1 MPSSI
6 RDRKGQFFI
15 LSAFVM
21 VAIMFVVSSFIQ
33 PSGVFDTSSAVLL
46 DEVYTFNN
54 IKEKAVSV
62 VKLSDGC
69 ADLDG
74 NIDEYKQFIQT
85 FVGQRNA
92 RLVFDYTVVQPC
104 SNAVMAT
111 DFYIKLTSPRASI
124 DARFR
129 ATK

>member
-1 MPSSI
+1 
-6 RDRKGQFFI
+6 
-15 LSAFVM
+15 M
-21 VAIMFVVSSFIQ
+21 VAIMFIVSSFIQ
-33 PSGVFDTSSAVLL
+33 PSGVFDTSSAVLM

-54 IKEKAVSV
+54 IKEKAASV
-62 VKLSDGC
+62 VKLSDSC
-69 ADLDG
+69 TDLDG
-74 NIDEYKQFIQT
+74 NIDEYRQFVQT

-104 SNAVMAT
+104 SNSVMAT

-124 DARFR
+124 DAKFR